1 MFVFENLNYF
11 EIGVMRREQPGRHKN

>member
-11 EIGVMRREQPGRHKN
+11 EIGVMRREQPDRHKN